1 MKITIP
7 KPCYENWDLMTPT
20 EKGRFCAVCSKVVR
34 DFTECNYDE
43 IYEELSTNEK
53 ICGRFRGNQLNQNLR
68 FLALKSFAIGL
79 LIAGNSFSAQN
90 LSGNDVKKIDFKKG
104 INGIS
109 EINNAVHKDYFLG
122 MPSAEMIENSQPV
135 IVLDNKKISEEKMM
149 KLKSETIESVNI
161 LIGDEAK
168 KYGKRGIEYG
178 AIIITSKQK

>member
-7 KPCYENWDLMTPT
+7 KPCHENWDLMTPT
-20 EKGRFCAVCSKVVR
+20 EQGRFCAVCTKVVR
-34 DFTECNYDE
+34 DFTECSYDE
-43 IYEELSTNEK
+43 IYKELSNNK
-53 ICGRFRGNQLNQNLR
+53 KVCGRFTGDQLNQNLR

-79 LIAGNSFSAQN
+79 LITGTLFSAQN
-90 LSGNDVKKIDFKKG
+90 LKENDIKKIDFKKG

-109 EINNAVHKDYFLG
+109 EINSAVHRDYFLG

-178 AIIITSKQK
+178 VIIINSKKK